1 MKNLKRVGVV
11 ILYVAIFVLIVV
23 AGTKKVT
30 AAENSSMMTELKE
43 KMPITKISAKGNVEV
58 FITQGEHQSI
68 TVYDNYYG
76 KNALTQIESG
86 TLRISSYDDKKLS
99 VWVTVKDL
107 KSIEA
112 SDKATIYGI
121 NEFKVL
127 DLNITLE
134 NEAIV
139 NVSLDTYQLNSK
151 ISGSSKLILK
161 GNTEYQT
168 VSATDEAN
176 LDVSKFASNNEEL
189 NLTKQ
194 SSITLGNKK
203 NTLKNIEKCENPM
216 CELKLSLVTLQ

>member
-11 ILYVAIFVLIVV
+11 IIYVAIFVLIVV
-23 AGTKKVT
+23 SGTKKVT
-30 AAENSSMMTELKE
+30 AAENLSVLTELKDNT
-43 KMPITKISAKGNVEV
+43 PIDKIAVKGNVEV

-76 KNALTQIESG
+76 KNALTQIEDG
-86 TLRISSYDDKKLS
+86 TLRISSYEDKKLS

-112 SDKATIYGI
+112 ADKANVYGI

-134 NEAIV
+134 NEATA
-139 NVSLDTYQLNSK
+139 NVKLDTYQLHSQ

-161 GNTEYQT
+161 GNTVHQT
-168 VSATDEAN
+168 VSATDDAN
-176 LDVSKFASNNEEL
+176 IDVSKFVSNSEEL
-189 NLTKQ
+189 NLNKQ
-194 SSITLGNKK
+194 ASITLGNKK
-203 NTLKNIEKCENPM
+203 NTLKDIEKCENPV
-216 CELKLSLVTLQ
+216 CELKLSLVTL

>member
-11 ILYVAIFVLIVV
+11 IIYVAIFVLIVV
-23 AGTKKVT
+23 SGTKKVT
-30 AAENSSMMTELKE
+30 AAENLSVLTELKDNT
-43 KMPITKISAKGNVEV
+43 PIDKIAVKGNVEV

-76 KNALTQIESG
+76 KNALTQIEDG
-86 TLRISSYDDKKLS
+86 TLRISSYEDKKLS

-112 SDKATIYGI
+112 ADKANIYGI

-134 NEAIV
+134 NEATA
-139 NVSLDTYQLNSK
+139 NVKLDTYQLHSQ

-161 GNTEYQT
+161 GNTVHQT
-168 VSATDEAN
+168 VSATDDAN
-176 LDVSKFASNNEEL
+176 IDVSKFVSNSEEL
-189 NLTKQ
+189 NLNKQ
-194 SSITLGNKK
+194 ASITLGNKK
-203 NTLKNIEKCENPM
+203 NTLKDIEKCENPM
-216 CELKLSLVTLQ
+216 CELKLSLVTL

>member
-11 ILYVAIFVLIVV
+11 IIYVAIFVLIVV
-23 AGTKKVT
+23 SGTKKVT
-30 AAENSSMMTELKE
+30 AAENLSVMTELKDNT
-43 KMPITKISAKGNVEV
+43 PIDKIAVKGNVEV

-76 KNALTQIESG
+76 KNALTQIEDG
-86 TLRISSYDDKKLS
+86 TLRISSYEDKKLS

-112 SDKATIYGI
+112 ADKANIYGI

-134 NEAIV
+134 NEATA
-139 NVSLDTYQLNSK
+139 NVKLDTYQLHSQ

-161 GNTEYQT
+161 GNTVHQT
-168 VSATDEAN
+168 VSATDDAN
-176 LDVSKFASNNEEL
+176 IDVSKFVSNSEEL
-189 NLTKQ
+189 NLNKQ
-194 SSITLGNKK
+194 ASITLGNKK
-203 NTLKNIEKCENPM
+203 NTLKDIEKCENPM
-216 CELKLSLVTLQ
+216 CELKLSLVTL

>member
-11 ILYVAIFVLIVV
+11 IIYVAIFVLIVV
-23 AGTKKVT
+23 SGTKKVT
-30 AAENSSMMTELKE
+30 AAENLSVLTELKDNT
-43 KMPITKISAKGNVEV
+43 PIDKIAVKGNVEV

-76 KNALTQIESG
+76 KNALTQIEDG
-86 TLRISSYDDKKLS
+86 TLRISSYEDKKLS

-112 SDKATIYGI
+112 ADKANVYGI

-134 NEAIV
+134 NEATA
-139 NVSLDTYQLNSK
+139 NVKLDTYQLHSQ

-161 GNTEYQT
+161 GNTVHQT
-168 VSATDEAN
+168 VSATDDAN
-176 LDVSKFASNNEEL
+176 IDVSKFVSNSEEL
-189 NLTKQ
+189 NLNKQ
-194 SSITLGNKK
+194 ASITLGNKK
-203 NTLKNIEKCENPM
+203 NTLKDIEKCENPM
-216 CELKLSLVTLQ
+216 CELKLSLVTL

>member
-11 ILYVAIFVLIVV
+11 IIYVAIFVLIVV
-23 AGTKKVT
+23 SGTKKVT
-30 AAENSSMMTELKE
+30 AAENLSVLTELKDNT
-43 KMPITKISAKGNVEV
+43 PIDKIAVKGNVEV

-76 KNALTQIESG
+76 KNALTQIEDG
-86 TLRISSYDDKKLS
+86 TLRISSYEDKKLS

-112 SDKATIYGI
+112 ADKANVYGI

-134 NEAIV
+134 NEATA
-139 NVSLDTYQLNSK
+139 NVKLDTYQLHSQ

-161 GNTEYQT
+161 GNTVHQT
-168 VSATDEAN
+168 VSATDDAN
-176 LDVSKFASNNEEL
+176 IDVSKFVSNSEEL
-189 NLTKQ
+189 NLNKQ
-194 SSITLGNKK
+194 ASITLGNKK
-203 NTLKNIEKCENPM
+203 NTLKDVEKCENPM
-216 CELKLSLVTLQ
+216 CELKLSLVTL

>member
-11 ILYVAIFVLIVV
+11 IIYVAIFVLIVV
-23 AGTKKVT
+23 SGTKKVT
-30 AAENSSMMTELKE
+30 AAESLSVLTELKDNT
-43 KMPITKISAKGNVEV
+43 PIDKIAVKGNVEV

-76 KNALTQIESG
+76 KNALTQIEDG
-86 TLRISSYDDKKLS
+86 TLRISSYEDKKLS

-112 SDKATIYGI
+112 ADKANVYGI

-134 NEAIV
+134 NEATA
-139 NVSLDTYQLNSK
+139 NVKLDTYQLHSQ

-161 GNTEYQT
+161 GNTVHQT
-168 VSATDEAN
+168 VSATDDAN
-176 LDVSKFASNNEEL
+176 IDVSKFVSNSEEL
-189 NLTKQ
+189 NLNKQ
-194 SSITLGNKK
+194 ASITLGNKK
-203 NTLKNIEKCENPM
+203 NTLKDIEKCENPV
-216 CELKLSLVTLQ
+216 CELKLSLVTL

>member
-11 ILYVAIFVLIVV
+11 IIYVAIFVLIVV
-23 AGTKKVT
+23 SGAKKVT
-30 AAENSSMMTELKE
+30 AAENLSVMTELKDNT
-43 KMPITKISAKGNVEV
+43 PIDKIAVKGNVEV

-76 KNALTQIESG
+76 KNALTQIEDG
-86 TLRISSYDDKKLS
+86 TLRISSYEDKKLS

-112 SDKATIYGI
+112 ADKANIYGI

-134 NEAIV
+134 NEATA
-139 NVSLDTYQLNSK
+139 NVKLDTYQLHSQ

-161 GNTEYQT
+161 GNTVHQT
-168 VSATDEAN
+168 VSATDDAN
-176 LDVSKFASNNEEL
+176 IDVSKFVSNSEEL
-189 NLTKQ
+189 NLNKQ
-194 SSITLGNKK
+194 ASITLGNKK
-203 NTLKNIEKCENPM
+203 NTLKDIEKCENPV
-216 CELKLSLVTLQ
+216 CELKLSLVTL

>member
-11 ILYVAIFVLIVV
+11 IIYVAIFVLIVV
-23 AGTKKVT
+23 SGTKKVT
-30 AAENSSMMTELKE
+30 AAENLSVMTELKDNT
-43 KMPITKISAKGNVEV
+43 PIDKIAVKGNVEV

-76 KNALTQIESG
+76 KNALTQIEDG
-86 TLRISSYDDKKLS
+86 TLRISSYEDKKLS

-112 SDKATIYGI
+112 ADKANIYGI

-134 NEAIV
+134 NEATA
-139 NVSLDTYQLNSK
+139 NVKLDTYQLHSQ

-161 GNTEYQT
+161 GNTVHQT
-168 VSATDEAN
+168 VSATDDAN
-176 LDVSKFASNNEEL
+176 IDVSKFVSNSEEL
-189 NLTKQ
+189 NLNKQ
-194 SSITLGNKK
+194 ASITLGNKK
-203 NTLKNIEKCENPM
+203 NTLKDVEKCENPM
-216 CELKLSLVTLQ
+216 CELKLSLVTL